1 MTATDSRDTPSP
13 LARAL
18 AEQAAA
24 QLDDLRRA
32 RGLDGS
38 TFSALAARAREIR
51 DRLDAWD
58 VGPATTES
66 IAQHGSVLRAVAALL
81 DNPRADAIPPS
92 NDAIYNAVLDITEL
106 NPIVETLGGTRA
118 GRDAIRAHLDAD
130 DPRTARAGR
139 LALSFASVC
148 HRGGL
153 RVTPPSVAGG
163 PVGIDLDRWRLL
175 ASAAVPLHESEIGDA
190 ACEAERTLR
199 NAKRAGLLLLE
210 AGAAMDYPPLT
221 VADDA
226 TALGV
231 MHERLDAFMLRARA
245 IVLDRVGSDQAFGLV
260 VHATLPA
267 RNAASGRMLFA
278 ECLRAVNL
286 CESDDPRVDGFRTI
300 LGAMER
306 AG

>member
-1 MTATDSRDTPSP
+1 
-13 LARAL
+13 
-18 AEQAAA
+18 
-24 QLDDLRRA
+24 
-32 RGLDGS
+32 
-38 TFSALAARAREIR
+38 
-51 DRLDAWD
+51 
-58 VGPATTES
+58 
-66 IAQHGSVLRAVAALL
+66 
-81 DNPRADAIPPS
+81 
-92 NDAIYNAVLDITEL
+92 
-106 NPIVETLGGTRA
+106 
-118 GRDAIRAHLDAD
+118 
-130 DPRTARAGR
+130 
-139 LALSFASVC
+139 
-148 HRGGL
+148 
-153 RVTPPSVAGG
+153 
-163 PVGIDLDRWRLL
+163 
-175 ASAAVPLHESEIGDA
+175 
-190 ACEAERTLR
+190 
-199 NAKRAGLLLLE
+199 
-210 AGAAMDYPPLT
+210 MDYPPLT